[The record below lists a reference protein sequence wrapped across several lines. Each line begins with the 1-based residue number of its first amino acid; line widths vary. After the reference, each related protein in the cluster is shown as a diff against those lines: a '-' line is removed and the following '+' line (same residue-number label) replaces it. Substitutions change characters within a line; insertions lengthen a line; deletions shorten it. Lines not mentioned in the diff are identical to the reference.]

1 MKNIFR
7 FALTIAACSI
17 LFSCSEEKEPVVD
30 GATFEM
36 ESYDDFWWEEFDPR
50 PVKFVINADFK
61 ECDNH
66 RGTLVLALCDGEQ
79 NSEIVPTD
87 LAQVYVG
94 GEVAEGNKIR
104 IPASADG
111 EVKTEVEIRIN
122 KAKLSDD
129 VTYRWHIKLCD
140 DAGLKKVFSKD
151 NKGAIKEAKEG
162 QPWVLGMDICVKNT
176 HVANS
181 LKVKTTFVV
190 IIFLIALVLWL
201 LFAHFGQWPAAKF
214 SQVQFDYHDGVSR
227 LPVRVG
233 ACHKVILT
241 DNPRLKDSLLKKIF
255 AYSTKYEV
263 HPFWT
268 HPIELGSYKK
278 SRSRVKISNLR
289 EFYLVGEA
297 ERGMTFEIFN
307 ENEQKVTITIS

>member
-36 ESYDDFWWEEFDPR
+36 ESYDDFWWEEFDPQ

-140 DAGLKKVFSKD
+140 DAGL
-151 NKGAIKEAKEG
+151 
-162 QPWVLGMDICVKNT
+162 
-176 HVANS
+176 
-181 LKVKTTFVV
+181 
-190 IIFLIALVLWL
+190 
-201 LFAHFGQWPAAKF
+201 
-214 SQVQFDYHDGVSR
+214 
-227 LPVRVG
+227 
-233 ACHKVILT
+233 
-241 DNPRLKDSLLKKIF
+241 
-255 AYSTKYEV
+255 
-263 HPFWT
+263 
-268 HPIELGSYKK
+268 
-278 SRSRVKISNLR
+278 
-289 EFYLVGEA
+289 
-297 ERGMTFEIFN
+297 
-307 ENEQKVTITIS
+307 